1 MGFPIFNAFLQS
13 NFIPLWDCP
22 PATTPHTIPSPSP
35 SFQEDV
41 STIHPHPTRPPHSQG
56 PQVSSRVRCIFS
68 HWDRP
73 YTLLY
78 MCQGPYISWYMVQWS
93 CTALQLLPAFPQF
106 NHRDPQL
113 LSIGW
118 VLASASDCFR
128 CLLSFSEGVILGSC
142 LNHSISNTVRV
153 LGLSFSWIPIW
164 ACYWTSF
171 LLCSSPIL
179 SLQFL

>member
-1 MGFPIFNAFLQS
+1 
-13 NFIPLWDCP
+13 
-22 PATTPHTIPSPSP
+22 
-35 SFQEDV
+35 
-41 STIHPHPTRPPHSQG
+41 
-56 PQVSSRVRCIFS
+56 
-68 HWDRP
+68 
-73 YTLLY
+73 

-179 SLQFL
+179 SLQFLQIGTIPGQCFDCGMVNPSVHLRSCPFTGCELYKFPLPTVEHFM